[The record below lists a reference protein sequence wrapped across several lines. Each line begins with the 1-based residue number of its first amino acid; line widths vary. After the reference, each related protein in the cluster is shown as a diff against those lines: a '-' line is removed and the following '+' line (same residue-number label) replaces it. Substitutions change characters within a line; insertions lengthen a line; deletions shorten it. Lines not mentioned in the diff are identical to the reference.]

1 MCPLTKLNGRHCM
14 QLAGDYSSCE
24 KKMNDLMRQC
34 RNSILMHCVFRQNEI
49 VKLQRCSEKLMRCQQ
64 GRNLASIK
72 NDFLSSIT
80 RVSELIST
88 ILNSLCIIFLHV
100 TTDVIETYVADI
112 ILQKYSSICFTILSN
127 YVVFHVVVL
136 TCTKRTVF
144 NFALY
149 S

>member
-1 MCPLTKLNGRHCM
+1 MSHMVSAKWLLDMSRPWVANLYRRSLAKLAVWQQTKMCPLTKLNGRHCM
-14 QLAGDYSSCE
+14 HLAGDYSSCE

-112 ILQKYSSICFTILSN
+112 IL
-127 YVVFHVVVL
+127 
-136 TCTKRTVF
+136 
-144 NFALY
+144 
-149 S
+149 